1 MLLEIFGVVFGFI
14 YLYLEIK
21 QKQGMWLVGFLM
33 AAVYAVVYFQQE
45 VYASMGFQIYYVLVS
60 IYGFLQ
66 WGKDKLNGGAV
77 SGGTSVSGVTSV
89 GEGDSGVAHAA
100 GSISGVTHAAG
111 GALGGEGLSRDSEK
125 VSSQI
130 LYRRITLKV
139 LMWSLLVYAVS
150 VSFMVLVLDKFTE
163 DPMPFADSSITVV
176 SAIATFWLSKSYREQ
191 WLAWLVV
198 NSFTVV
204 MCARIGLYPT
214 AVLYFVNAAASVYG
228 YLHWKR
234 KGVQIE

>member
-1 MLLEIFGVVFGFI
+1 MLLELFGVVFGFI

-21 QKQGMWLVGFLM
+21 QKQGMWLVGFFM
-33 AAVYAVVYFQQE
+33 AAVYAVVYWQQE
-45 VYASMGFQIYYVLVS
+45 VYASMSFQIYYVLVS

-66 WGKDKLNGGAV
+66 WGKDKLKGGVVAD
-77 SGGTSVSGVTSV
+77 VTSV
-89 GEGDSGVAHAA
+89 AEGDSGVD
-100 GSISGVTHAAG
+100 HAAG
-111 GALGGEGLSRDSEK
+111 GVSRGEGLNLVSDK
-125 VSSQI
+125 ASSQI

-139 LMWSLLVYAVS
+139 LMWSLLAYAVS
-150 VSFMVLVLDKFTE
+150 VSFMVLVLGRYTE

-198 NSFTVV
+198 NGFTVV

-214 AVLYFVNAAASVYG
+214 AVLYFVNAAASIYG

-234 KGVQIE
+234 KGVRIE

>member
-77 SGGTSVSGVTSV
+77 AGGTSV
-89 GEGDSGVAHAA
+89 GEGDSGVEGTLVAEGNSGVAHAA
-100 GSISGVTHAAG
+100 DGP
-111 GALGGEGLSRDSEK
+111 LGGEGLSRDSEK

-150 VSFMVLVLDKFTE
+150 VSFMVLVLGKFTE

-198 NSFTVV
+198 NGFTVV

-214 AVLYFVNAAASVYG
+214 AVLYFVNAAASIYG
-228 YLHWKR
+228 YIHWKR
-234 KGVQIE
+234 KGELIE

>member
-1 MLLEIFGVVFGFI
+1 MLLELFGVVFGFI
-14 YLYLEIK
+14 YLFLEIK
-21 QKQGMWLVGFLM
+21 QKQGMWLVGFFM
-33 AAVYAVVYFQQE
+33 AAVYAVVYWQQE
-45 VYASMGFQIYYVLVS
+45 VYASMSFQIYYVLVS

-77 SGGTSVSGVTSV
+77 ADGTSVA
-89 GEGDSGVAHAA
+89 EGDSGVAHAA
-100 GSISGVTHAAG
+100 VGVSR
-111 GALGGEGLSRDSEK
+111 GEGLNRDSEK

-139 LMWSLLVYAVS
+139 LMWSLLAYAVS
-150 VSFMVLVLDKFTE
+150 VSFMVLVLGKFTE

-198 NSFTVV
+198 NGFTVV

-214 AVLYFVNAAASVYG
+214 AVLYFVNAAASIYG

-234 KGVQIE
+234 KGVRIE

>member
-33 AAVYAVVYFQQE
+33 AAVYAVVYWQQE
-45 VYASMGFQIYYVLVS
+45 VYASMSFQIYYVLVS
-60 IYGFLQ
+60 VYGFLQ
-66 WGKDKLNGGAV
+66 WGKDKLK
-77 SGGTSVSGVTSV
+77 TGVEDETASP
-89 GEGDSGVAHAA
+89 
-100 GSISGVTHAAG
+100 
-111 GALGGEGLSRDSEK
+111 
-125 VSSQI
+125 QI
-130 LYRRITLKV
+130 FYRRISLKV
-139 LMWSLLVYAVS
+139 LMMSIMIYAAAVL
-150 VSFMVLVLDKFTE
+150 FMVLVLGRYTD

>member
-1 MLLEIFGVVFGFI
+1 MLLELFGVVFGFI

-33 AAVYAVVYFQQE
+33 AAVYAVVYWQQE
-45 VYASMGFQIYYVLVS
+45 VYASMSFQIYYVLVS
-60 IYGFLQ
+60 IYGFMQ
-66 WGKDKLNGGAV
+66 WGKDKVKGGV
-77 SGGTSVSGVTSV
+77 
-89 GEGDSGVAHAA
+89 VAD
-100 GSISGVTHAAG
+100 
-111 GALGGEGLSRDSEK
+111 GEGLSRDSEK

-130 LYRRITLKV
+130 LYRRITIKV
-139 LMWSLLVYAVS
+139 LMWSLLMYAAV
-150 VSFMVLVLDKFTE
+150 VFFMVLVLGRYTE

-198 NSFTVV
+198 NGFTVV
-204 MCARIGLYPT
+204 MCVRIGLYPT
-214 AVLYFVNAAASVYG
+214 AVLYFVNATASVYG
-228 YLHWKR
+228 YVHWKR

>member
-77 SGGTSVSGVTSV
+77 A
-89 GEGDSGVAHAA
+89 D
-100 GSISGVTHAAG
+100 
-111 GALGGEGLSRDSEK
+111 GEGLSRDSEK

-150 VSFMVLVLDKFTE
+150 VSFMVLVLGRYTE

-214 AVLYFVNAAASVYG
+214 AVLYFVNAAASIYG

-234 KGVQIE
+234 KGELIE

>member
-1 MLLEIFGVVFGFI
+1 MFLELFGVVFGFI

-33 AAVYAVVYFQQE
+33 AAVYAVVYWQQE
-45 VYASMGFQIYYVLVS
+45 VYASMSFQIYYVLVS

-66 WGKDKLNGGAV
+66 WGRDKVAAGG
-77 SGGTSVSGVTSV
+77 
-89 GEGDSGVAHAA
+89 SGVAQDAE
-100 GSISGVTHAAG
+100 
-111 GALGGEGLSRDSEK
+111 GAYDASSLLGGSEI
-125 VSSQI
+125 SPQI
-130 LYRRITLKV
+130 LYRKISLKV
-139 LMWSLLVYAVS
+139 LLLSILVYALS
-150 VSFMVLVLDKFTE
+150 VSFMVLVLGNYTD

-176 SAIATFWLSKSYREQ
+176 SAISTFWLSKSYREQ

-214 AVLYFVNAAASVYG
+214 ALLYFVNAAASVYG
-228 YLHWKR
+228 YFHWKR
-234 KGVQIE
+234 KGVLIE

>member
-33 AAVYAVVYFQQE
+33 AAVYAVVYWQQE
-45 VYASMGFQIYYVLVS
+45 VYASMSFQIYYVLVS
-60 IYGFLQ
+60 VYGFLQ
-66 WGKDKLNGGAV
+66 WGKDKLKAGV
-77 SGGTSVSGVTSV
+77 SD
-89 GEGDSGVAHAA
+89 EA
-100 GSISGVTHAAG
+100 ISGADDLNRV
-111 GALGGEGLSRDSEK
+111 SETA
-125 VSSQI
+125 SPQI
-130 LYRRITLKV
+130 FYRRISLKV
-139 LMWSLLVYAVS
+139 LMMSILIYAAAVL
-150 VSFMVLVLDKFTE
+150 FMVLVLGRYTD

>member
-1 MLLEIFGVVFGFI
+1 MLLELFGVVFGFI

-33 AAVYAVVYFQQE
+33 AAVYAVVYWQQE

-77 SGGTSVSGVTSV
+77 A
-89 GEGDSGVAHAA
+89 D
-100 GSISGVTHAAG
+100 
-111 GALGGEGLSRDSEK
+111 GEGLSRDSEK

-150 VSFMVLVLDKFTE
+150 VSFMVLVLGRYTE

-198 NSFTVV
+198 NGFTVV
-204 MCARIGLYPT
+204 MCVRIGLYPT
-214 AVLYFVNAAASVYG
+214 AVLYFVNAAASIYG

>member
-1 MLLEIFGVVFGFI
+1 MLLELFGVVFGFI

-21 QKQGMWLVGFLM
+21 QKQGMWIVGFLM
-33 AAVYAVVYFQQE
+33 ASVYAVVYWQQE

-60 IYGFLQ
+60 VYGFFQ
-66 WGKDKLNGGAV
+66 WGKDKVKGGV
-77 SGGTSVSGVTSV
+77 
-89 GEGDSGVAHAA
+89 VAD
-100 GSISGVTHAAG
+100 
-111 GALGGEGLSRDSEK
+111 GEGLNLVSDK
-125 VSSQI
+125 ASSQI
-130 LYRRITLKV
+130 LYRRITLKT

-150 VSFMVLVLDKFTE
+150 VSFMVLVLGRYTE

-198 NSFTVV
+198 NGFTVV
-204 MCARIGLYPT
+204 MCARIGLYLT
-214 AVLYFVNAAASVYG
+214 AVLYFVNAAASIYG

>member
-1 MLLEIFGVVFGFI
+1 MLLELFGVVFGFI

-45 VYASMGFQIYYVLVS
+45 LYASMSFQIYYVLVS

-66 WGKDKLNGGAV
+66 WGRDKVRANAADAV
-77 SGGTSVSGVTSV
+77 VAEDSSVASNFSGRVDG
-89 GEGDSGVAHAA
+89 
-100 GSISGVTHAAG
+100 
-111 GALGGEGLSRDSEK
+111 

-130 LYRRITLKV
+130 FYRKISLKA
-139 LMWSLLVYAVS
+139 LLLSILVYAS
-150 VSFMVLVLDKFTE
+150 AVSFMVLVLGRYTE

-191 WLAWLVV
+191 WLAGLVV
-198 NSFTVV
+198 NGFTVV

>member
-1 MLLEIFGVVFGFI
+1 MLLELFGVIFGFV

-33 AAVYAVVYFQQE
+33 AAVYAVVYWQQE
-45 VYASMGFQIYYVLVS
+45 VYASMSFQIYYVLVS

-66 WGKDKLNGGAV
+66 WGKDKV
-77 SGGTSVSGVTSV
+77 
-89 GEGDSGVAHAA
+89 AA
-100 GSISGVTHAAG
+100 GCSSAGSEGVG
-111 GALGGEGLSRDSEK
+111 SSDDGLSGRNDN
-125 VSSQI
+125 VSTQI
-130 LYRRITLKV
+130 LYRRMSLKV
-139 LMWSLLVYAVS
+139 LLISVLIYAVS
-150 VSFMVLVLDKFTE
+150 VSFMVLVLGNYTD

-234 KGVQIE
+234 KGVRIE

>member
-1 MLLEIFGVVFGFI
+1 MLLELFGVVFGFI

-21 QKQGMWLVGFLM
+21 QKQGMWLLGFLM
-33 AAVYAVVYFQQE
+33 AAVYAVVYWQQE
-45 VYASMGFQIYYVLVS
+45 VYASMSFQIYYVLVS

-66 WGKDKLNGGAV
+66 WGKDKVAVGGS
-77 SGGTSVSGVTSV
+77 SGRKDETSP
-89 GEGDSGVAHAA
+89 
-100 GSISGVTHAAG
+100 
-111 GALGGEGLSRDSEK
+111 K
-125 VSSQI
+125 I
-130 LYRRITLKV
+130 LYRKISLKV
-139 LMWSLLVYAVS
+139 LLLSMFVYAVS
-150 VSFMVLVLDKFTE
+150 VSFMVLVLGKFTE

-198 NSFTVV
+198 NGFTVV

-214 AVLYFVNAAASVYG
+214 AVLYFVNAAASIYG

-234 KGVQIE
+234 KGVRIE

>member
-1 MLLEIFGVVFGFI
+1 MLLELFGVVFGFI

-33 AAVYAVVYFQQE
+33 AAVYAVVYWQQE

-66 WGKDKLNGGAV
+66 WGKDKLKGGVVAD
-77 SGGTSVSGVTSV
+77 VTSV
-89 GEGDSGVAHAA
+89 AEGDSGVA
-100 GSISGVTHAAG
+100 HAAG

-150 VSFMVLVLDKFTE
+150 VSFMVLVLGRYTE

-198 NSFTVV
+198 NGFTVV
-204 MCARIGLYPT
+204 MCVRIGLYPT
-214 AVLYFVNAAASVYG
+214 AVLYFVNAAASIYG

>member
-1 MLLEIFGVVFGFI
+1 MLLELFGVVFGFI

-33 AAVYAVVYFQQE
+33 AAVYAVVYWQQE
-45 VYASMGFQIYYVLVS
+45 VYASMGFQIYYVLMSV
-60 IYGFLQ
+60 YGFLQ
-66 WGKDKLNGGAV
+66 WGKDKVKGGV
-77 SGGTSVSGVTSV
+77 VP
-89 GEGDSGVAHAA
+89 D
-100 GSISGVTHAAG
+100 
-111 GALGGEGLSRDSEK
+111 GEGLNLVSDK
-125 VSSQI
+125 ASSQI

-139 LMWSLLVYAVS
+139 LMWSLFVYAVS
-150 VSFMVLVLDKFTE
+150 VSFMVLVLGRYTE

-176 SAIATFWLSKSYREQ
+176 SAIATFCLSKSYREQ

-198 NSFTVV
+198 NGFTVV
-204 MCARIGLYPT
+204 MCVRIGLYPT

>member
-77 SGGTSVSGVTSV
+77 A
-89 GEGDSGVAHAA
+89 D
-100 GSISGVTHAAG
+100 
-111 GALGGEGLSRDSEK
+111 GEGLSRDSEK

-150 VSFMVLVLDKFTE
+150 VSFMVLVLGRYTE

-198 NSFTVV
+198 NGFTVV

-214 AVLYFVNAAASVYG
+214 AVLYFVNAAASIYG

-234 KGVQIE
+234 KGELIE